1 MKSPMTHQITS
12 AMLNA
17 WRLELA
23 DSTTEDLE
31 QIAGTHF
38 MFNDACPPETR
49 SWIRQRQALA
59 REVLEIRQTV
69 ESGQAPGQEGIQ

>member
-1 MKSPMTHQITS
+1 MTEQITP
-12 AMLNA
+12 ATLNA

-38 MFNDACPPETR
+38 MLNDACPPR

-59 REVLEIRQTV
+59 REVLEIRQTQ
-69 ESGQAPGQEGIQ
+69 ESGQAPHQKGIQ

>member
-1 MKSPMTHQITS
+1 MTEQITP
-12 AMLNA
+12 ATLNA

-38 MFNDACPPETR
+38 MLNDACPPETR

-59 REVLEIRQTV
+59 REVLEIRQTQ
-69 ESGQAPGQEGIQ
+69 ESGQAPHQQGIQ